1 MESTATGW
9 ATQTAAEKA
18 FTLMVF
24 GLSTAV
30 SVAFAYYLFSDPARL
45 TAIWEWS
52 RSLHILLQAG
62 LWLICLPWMIALWIW
77 TSPLALAI
85 RIVLVIVMLV
95 FTEFLM
101 YPFK

>member
-9 ATQTAAEKA
+9 ATQTAGEKA
-18 FTLMVF
+18 FSLMVF

-30 SVAFAYYLFSDPARL
+30 SVAFAYYVFTDPARL
-45 TAIWEWS
+45 VEVWEWS
-52 RSLHILLQAG
+52 RSLHILLQAS
-62 LWLICLPWMIALWIW
+62 LWLLCLPWMIALWIW
-77 TSPLALAI
+77 ASPLALAI
-85 RIVLVIVMLV
+85 RLVLVLAILA